1 MIQKLDLLKTRKEL
15 HQIAEVSG
23 EEKNTSEYILTILK
37 GFPFTEIKTQIGG
50 NGILAILEGKK
61 ESPSTLFRAELDAL
75 PIAEINTFEYKSIT
89 PNVSHKCGH
98 DGHMTILL
106 GLIEEIF
113 KNKTT
118 TGTTYFLF
126 QPAEENGEG
135 AKAVL
140 NDLNKYS
147 IKPDYV
153 FALHNIPGFTSNEV
167 FCKANEITPAVV
179 SIKVSFKGKTAH
191 AAEPENGI
199 NPSLSI
205 SDFITFCDDLQVN
218 NKNSDD
224 FLVLTPIHINMGEI
238 AYGISAGEGEVHYTI
253 RCWNNIKI
261 KETKNKIESF
271 LTKLSIDRN
280 ISISFNYLEEFHSN
294 QNNAECVEFIR
305 KACENNNIKYN
316 SMKSPFKWGEDFG
329 IFTDK
334 FKGALFG
341 LGAGEETPSL
351 HNPDYDFPDYLTEN
365 GIQIFKTIWE
375 TIQKN
380 NL

>member
-15 HQIAEVSG
+15 HQKAEVSG
-23 EEKNTSEYILTILK
+23 KEKNTSEYILNILK
-37 GFPFTEIKTQIGG
+37 GFPFTEIKTQMGG
-50 NGILAILEGKK
+50 NGILAILEGSK
-61 ESPSTLFRAELDAL
+61 ESPSTLFIAELYAL
-75 PIAEINTFEYKSIT
+75 PITEINTFEYKSIT

-113 KNKTT
+113 KNKTI

-140 NDLNKYS
+140 NDLNQYS

-167 FCKANEITPAVV
+167 FCKAKEITPTVV

-199 NPSLSI
+199 NPSIAI
-205 SDFITFCDDLQVN
+205 SDFIRFCEDLQVN
-218 NKNSDD
+218 DKNSDD

-238 AYGISAGEGEVHYTI
+238 AYGISAGEGEIHYTI
-253 RCWNNIKI
+253 RCWNNLKI

-271 LTKLSIDRN
+271 LNKISIDQK
-280 ISISFNYLEEFHSN
+280 ISVSFNYLEEFHSN
-294 QNNAECVEFIR
+294 QNNVECVEVI
-305 KACENNNIKYN
+305 KQACEINNIKYN
-316 SMKSPFKWGEDFG
+316 SMNSPFKCGEDFG

-341 LGAGEETPSL
+341 LGAGVETPSL
-351 HNPDYDFPDYLTEN
+351 HNPDYDFPDYLTEK
-365 GIQIFKTIWE
+365 GIKIFKSIWE
-375 TIQKN
+375 IIQNKKK
-380 NL
+380 

>member
-1 MIQKLDLLKTRKEL
+1 M
-15 HQIAEVSG
+15 
-23 EEKNTSEYILTILK
+23 
-37 GFPFTEIKTQIGG
+37 GG
-50 NGILAILEGKK
+50 NGILAILEGSK

-75 PIAEINTFEYKSIT
+75 PITEINTFEYKSIT

-113 KNKTT
+113 KNKTI

-135 AKAVL
+135 AKAVF
-140 NDLNKYS
+140 NDLNQYS

-167 FCKANEITPAVV
+167 FCKAKEITPTVV

-199 NPSLSI
+199 NPSIAI
-205 SDFITFCDDLQVN
+205 SYFIRFCEDLQVN
-218 NKNSDD
+218 DKNSDD

-238 AYGISAGEGEVHYTI
+238 AYGISAGEGEIHYTI
-253 RCWNNIKI
+253 RCWNNLKI

-271 LTKLSIDRN
+271 LNKISIDQK
-280 ISISFNYLEEFHSN
+280 ISVSFNYLEEFHSN
-294 QNNAECVEFIR
+294 QNNVECVEVI
-305 KACENNNIKYN
+305 KQACEINNIKYN
-316 SMKSPFKWGEDFG
+316 SMNSPFKWGEDFG

-341 LGAGEETPSL
+341 LGAGVETPSL
-351 HNPDYDFPDYLTEN
+351 HNPDYDFPDYLTEK
-365 GIQIFKTIWE
+365 GIQIFKSIWE
-375 TIQKN
+375 IIQNKKK
-380 NL
+380 